1 MITDHLRGSRDMAR
15 YFKFLFLTF
24 LIYLSAAA
32 HEKKDWTF
40 IVYIAADNN
49 LRDFAPRNI
58 KQMGHIGSNE
68 HINILVHID
77 IRLHGQKKM
86 TRRYIVTKGD
96 TIHVDIPNENLPMD
110 SGDPQS
116 LISACK
122 WAITEFPAEHYA
134 LIFWNHGTGIIDPYG
149 KRSFN
154 TNNLMILNPNTGL
167 FELDRTYSYIDLI
180 EESVSDPKGIC
191 WDDYTGNYLT
201 NQKLEFALQEIT
213 TKYLGKKFDIIGFD
227 ACLMAMLEV
236 AEIIKRY
243 ANIMIASEEVEPGP
257 GQRYDE
263 ALSLFRAGSPDP
275 LTFARH
281 WVNSFAK
288 AYKVGGVSL
297 AFADYT
303 QSALDLNEIEPLE
316 KNIDKLG
323 QQLIDGL
330 ISDPQGYRNIVTQSR
345 TKRHCTHFNEP
356 TFIDLHHFYN
366 NLLKHINA
374 GSVKGTL
381 AQEIRS
387 TLEMG
392 VSLIKKAVI
401 HNVSGPHLPGA
412 AGISIYFPEKRM
424 HPSYKKSNF
433 AKNNWA
439 KFMTNFLLS

>member
-1 MITDHLRGSRDMAR
+1 MAR
-15 YFKFLFLTF
+15 YFKLLFLFF
-24 LIYLSAAA
+24 FIIYLPSVAR
-32 HEKKDWTF
+32 EKKDWTF
-40 IVYIAADNN
+40 IVYVAADNN

-58 KQMGHIGSNE
+58 KQMGSIGSNKN
-68 HINILVHID
+68 INILVHID
-77 IRLHGQKKM
+77 IRLSGQKKM
-86 TRRYIVTKGD
+86 TRRYIVNKGD
-96 TIHVDIPNENLPMD
+96 TIQVDIPNEKIPMD

-116 LISACK
+116 LISACR

-154 TNNLMILNPNTGL
+154 TNNLMVFNPNSGS
-167 FELDRTYSYIDLI
+167 FELDRSYSYIDLI
-180 EESVSDPKGIC
+180 EESATDPKGIC
-191 WDDYTGNYLT
+191 WDDSTGNYLT

-213 TKYLGKKFDIIGFD
+213 TKYLGGAKFDIIGFD

-243 ANIMIASEEVEPGP
+243 ADIMIASQEVEPGP

-263 ALSLFRAGSPDP
+263 ALSLFHAGSPDP

-288 AYKVGGVSL
+288 AYKVGGISM

-303 QSALDLNEIEPLE
+303 QSAVDLNAIEPLE

-323 QQLIDGL
+323 QLFLKGL
-330 ISDPQGYRNIVTQSR
+330 TEDPQNYRNIILNSR
-345 TKRHCTHFNEP
+345 SKRLCTHFNEP
-356 TFIDLHHFYN
+356 TYIDLHHFYQN
-366 NLLKHINA
+366 ILRHVIAGDIKGATAAEVRTTVEIGINLIN
-374 GSVKGTL
+374 
-381 AQEIRS
+381 
-387 TLEMG
+387 
-392 VSLIKKAVI
+392 KAVI
-401 HNVSGPHLPGA
+401 HNASGPHLTGA
-412 AGISIYFPEKRM
+412 KGISIYFPEKRI

-439 KFMTNFLLS
+439 KFMTSFLLS